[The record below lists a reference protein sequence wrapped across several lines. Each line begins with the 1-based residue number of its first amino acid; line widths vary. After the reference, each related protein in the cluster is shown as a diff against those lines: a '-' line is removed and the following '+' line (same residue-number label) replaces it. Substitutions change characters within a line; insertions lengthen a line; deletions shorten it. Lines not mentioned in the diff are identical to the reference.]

1 MSDPFEGAVVSETEM
16 DPGLDGGAFEDDPDS
31 SATVAI
37 GIAGAILLVVIV
49 VALQGLFGQTSRAEF
64 RRKVEAEKPVELE
77 SLRAAQLEQIGT
89 YRWIDAKQGVAAI
102 PIDRAMEL
110 LVEQRR
116 RSGTP

>member
-1 MSDPFEGAVVSETEM
+1 MSESEKN
-16 DPGLDGGAFEDDPDS
+16 PIADGGAFEDDPDA
-31 SATVAI
+31 SATVFV

-49 VALQGLFGQTSRAEF
+49 VALQGLFGQASRSEYG
-64 RRKVEAEKPVELE
+64 RKVEAEKPVELE

-89 YRWIDAKQGVAAI
+89 YRWVDPKQGIVAI

-110 LVEQRR
+110 LVEQHR

>member
-1 MSDPFEGAVVSETEM
+1 MSESETDREV
-16 DPGLDGGAFEDDPDS
+16 GGGAFEDDPDS
-31 SATVAI
+31 SATVTI
-37 GIAGAILLVVIV
+37 GIAGAILLVVVV
-49 VALQGLFGQTSRAEF
+49 VALQGLFGQASRAEF

-77 SLRAAQLEQIGT
+77 SLRATQLEQIGT
-89 YRWIDAKQGVAAI
+89 YRWVDPKQGVVAI